1 MLFFFLISLSSIFS
15 KVKPKSV
22 WKLPNRMSAPLLKPW
37 ASVGGALGP
46 LLGGAGAQSAAPAL
60 SHRGAP
66 GLTEAEDPRSLQ
78 V

>member
-37 ASVGGALGP
+37 ASVGGAQGHCWEELEP
-46 LLGGAGAQSAAPAL
+46 RALLL
-60 SHRGAP
+60 R
-66 GLTEAEDPRSLQ
+66 
-78 V
+78 